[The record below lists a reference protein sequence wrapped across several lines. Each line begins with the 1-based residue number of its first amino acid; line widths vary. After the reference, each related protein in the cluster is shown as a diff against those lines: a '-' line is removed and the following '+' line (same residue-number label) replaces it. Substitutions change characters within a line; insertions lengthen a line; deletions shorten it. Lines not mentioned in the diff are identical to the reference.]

1 MSIYRITSTYIGN
14 KLPHCPCHRNSA
26 VLSETACKCLKAW
39 SKLFFIFLHEPLTDV
54 TSFVQICCSAGRGRA
69 VCHSFLTVRVLMKCA
84 FANHSYDSLSH
95 RAAMLHKQSIEIYL
109 LKECQTPH
117 TFKTNMKARTIF
129 SMTLHFL

>member
-1 MSIYRITSTYIGN
+1 MFKGMVQT
-14 KLPHCPCHRNSA
+14 
-26 VLSETACKCLKAW
+26 
-39 SKLFFIFLHEPLTDV
+39 FFFFLHEPLTDV

-84 FANHSYDSLSH
+84 FANHSYNSLSH

-109 LKECQTPH
+109 LIECQTPH